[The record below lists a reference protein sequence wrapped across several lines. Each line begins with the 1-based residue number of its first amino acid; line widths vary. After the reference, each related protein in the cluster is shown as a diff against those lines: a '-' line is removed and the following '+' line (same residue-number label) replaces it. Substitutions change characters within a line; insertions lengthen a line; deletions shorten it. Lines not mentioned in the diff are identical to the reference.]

1 MSKNHQRI
9 CFTLFSTAMIATATL
24 SAGTQDAATSGF
36 QPVIIEKVVKEAQK
50 NTNWKTAAVTGKSEQ
65 VVYMNVSAVTNPN
78 NEIGV
83 EVHPFDQVIL
93 IVQGKAK
100 AVLDGKESTV
110 KEGDLIFIPEGTSH
124 NFINLGKDKELKLIS
139 FYSSTDIPAGAAYAK
154 KSDQPND

>member
-1 MSKNHQRI
+1 MSKNRQRI
-9 CFTLFSTAMIATATL
+9 CFTLFSTVMMATAAL
-24 SAGTQDAATSGF
+24 CAAEQDAATSGF

-65 VVYMNVSAVTNPN
+65 VVFMNVSPVTNPN

-100 AVLDGKESTV
+100 AVLDGKESAV

-139 FYSSTDIPAGAAYAK
+139 FYSSTDIPAGAAYPK
-154 KSDQPND
+154 KSDQAND